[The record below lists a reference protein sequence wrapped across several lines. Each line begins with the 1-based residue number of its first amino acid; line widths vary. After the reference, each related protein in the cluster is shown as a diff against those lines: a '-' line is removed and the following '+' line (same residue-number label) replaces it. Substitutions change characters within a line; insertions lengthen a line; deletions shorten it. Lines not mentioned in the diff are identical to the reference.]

1 MYKHNS
7 TQVGHVVYASLDI
20 LLAVHL
26 NIIYFFYFQLDTLFF
41 HLRTISA
48 IPFPLHVSGL
58 TGPSSGGLNCTC
70 SLWYSPPLQ
79 TSLSCSRWERVWVLS
94 QRPQDKDVCRGGEYH
109 RLHVQFRLER
119 TFSTAARQ
127 RHLQKRENTIG
138 CMYNL
143 DLLMMGLWGL
153 KHVEEKQML
162 YVDEKQCIKSEIK
175 KIKLTLF
182 VSLQK
187 ACHCDFPLHSDF

>member
-1 MYKHNS
+1 MNTDIHFSWYF
-7 TQVGHVVYASLDI
+7 VDRAS
-20 LLAVHL
+20 HY
-26 NIIYFFYFQLDTLFF
+26 NLFF
-41 HLRTISA
+41 FISNLIHCFSVYVQYLLSSFLYMFQASQAHHQEVQTVHAAYGILPLCRRLCLAAVEKELKLFLNGCTIKTSA
-48 IPFPLHVSGL
+48 KG
-58 TGPSSGGLNCTC
+58 
-70 SLWYSPPLQ
+70 
-79 TSLSCSRWERVWVLS
+79 
-94 QRPQDKDVCRGGEYH
+94 
-109 RLHVQFRLER
+109 
-119 TFSTAARQ
+119 
-127 RHLQKRENTIG
+127 ENTIG